1 LRMLGLCERA
11 LAIEEDAFPRRRRVL
26 GDYHW
31 RTLRSAHNL
40 AADLRALKRT
50 REASE
55 WESWIEQRQRDPD
68 SRSTNRKP
76 GPSKQSAPLLDR
88 RSW

>member
-1 LRMLGLCERA
+1 LRVLGLRERA

-26 GDYHW
+26 GDHHW

-55 WESWIEQRQRDPD
+55 WDFWIEQRCRDSD

-76 GPSKQSAPLLDR
+76 GTSKHAAPLLDR